1 MYQGDLAISP
11 TGKRDK
17 AYKAKELLMDRQ
29 KSDHLIVA
37 SKSVKAGGAK
47 GMAVKQSRRLNMQ
60 STGCSE
66 CVEHELKPIRYQSG
80 TYPRLLSLINRVDE
94 LSLMAAHDRQDARK
108 ASGVDGV
115 TKDMYGE
122 HLLDNV
128 VELVKRMKSFSYI
141 PQPVRRTYIPKANGK
156 LRPLGIP
163 AYEDRLVQRVMADVL
178 TEVYEPRFLDC
189 SHGFRPGRGA
199 HDVVRYIDQS
209 VMRGRVNYVLEAD
222 IQGFFDNVDQGWLLK
237 FLEHDIADKNFLRYV
252 VRFLK
257 AGVMEQSKWME
268 SDKGTPQG
276 GLISPILANVYLHY
290 ALDLWVEYRVKR
302 CCKGEVYYARYADD
316 FVLLFQ
322 YEDEAKAVMGYL
334 RDRLGKFGLNLA
346 EDKTRIL
353 PFGRHARRKEDFDFL
368 GFTFFNAKSRKGYYR
383 IGIRTSA
390 KKLRAKRQAVGEW
403 LWTRL
408 TRPVG
413 ETLATLNRKLVG
425 HYNYY
430 GINGNYRAVCSFWR
444 YVKGRLMWTLCRRSQ
459 KHRLTWAMF
468 QKLWDKYVTAPY
480 LPVQIW

>member
-1 MYQGDLAISP
+1 
-11 TGKRDK
+11 
-17 AYKAKELLMDRQ
+17 
-29 KSDHLIVA
+29 
-37 SKSVKAGGAK
+37 
-47 GMAVKQSRRLNMQ
+47 MQ

-66 CVEHELKPIRYQSG
+66 CMEHELKPIRYQSG
-80 TYPRLLSLINRVDE
+80 KYPRLLSLINRVDE

-108 ASGVDGV
+108 ASGIDGV
-115 TKDMYGE
+115 TKSEYDE
-122 HLLDNV
+122 RLLDNV
-128 VELVKRMKSFSYI
+128 FDLVKRMKSYSYV

-189 SHGFRPGRGA
+189 SYGFRPGRGA

-290 ALDLWVEYRVKR
+290 ALDLWVEFRVKR
-302 CCKGEVYYARYADD
+302 FCKGEVYYARYADD
-316 FVLLFQ
+316 FILLFQ
-322 YEDEAKAVMGYL
+322 FPYLYTLFAGDWLRSACSRLQQVRFHILVVIIDDYIYIFRIKELFIEFRDILVKHLTPESQGFLVAGVIQYMEIFRKNLILLGYFQEHL
-334 RDRLGKFGLNLA
+334 INVVESILLLVNAHFLYKYSQIIYQSCGIGREENLPEHIALA
-346 EDKTRIL
+346 EIFQT
-353 PFGRHARRKEDFDFL
+353 
-368 GFTFFNAKSRKGYYR
+368 
-383 IGIRTSA
+383 
-390 KKLRAKRQAVGEW
+390 V
-403 LWTRL
+403 
-408 TRPVG
+408 
-413 ETLATLNRKLVG
+413 
-425 HYNYY
+425 
-430 GINGNYRAVCSFWR
+430 NGCDGLSGAS
-444 YVKGRLMWTLCRRSQ
+444 
-459 KHRLTWAMF
+459 
-468 QKLWDKYVTAPY
+468 
-480 LPVQIW
+480 

>member
-1 MYQGDLAISP
+1 ML
-11 TGKRDK
+11 T
-17 AYKAKELLMDRQ
+17 DRQ
-29 KSDHLIVA
+29 KSDHLIVVM
-37 SKSVKAGGAK
+37 KSVKADGAK
-47 GMAVKQSRRLNMQ
+47 GMAVKQSWRRNMP

-66 CVEHELKPIRYQSG
+66 CMEHELKPIRYQSG
-80 TYPRLLSLINRVDE
+80 KYPRLLSLINRVDE

-108 ASGVDGV
+108 ASGIDGV
-115 TKDMYGE
+115 TKSEYDE
-122 HLLDNV
+122 RLLDNV
-128 VELVKRMKSFSYI
+128 FDLVKRMKSYSYV

-189 SHGFRPGRGA
+189 SYGFRPGRGA

-290 ALDLWVEYRVKR
+290 ALDLWVEFRVKR
-302 CCKGEVYYARYADD
+302 FCKGEVYYARYADD
-316 FVLLFQ
+316 FILLFQ
-322 YEDEAKAVMGYL
+322 YEDEAKAVMGHL

-353 PFGRHARRKEDFDFL
+353 PFGRHARCGEDFDFL
-368 GFTFFNAKSRKGYYR
+368 GFTFFNAKTRRGYYR
-383 IGIRTSA
+383 VGVRTSA
-390 KKLRAKRQAVGEW
+390 KKLKAKRQAVREW

-408 TRPVG
+408 TKPVG
-413 ETLATLNRKLVG
+413 ETLVTLNRKLVG

-430 GINGNYRAVCSFWR
+430 GINGNYRAIYRFWR
-444 YVKGRLMWTLCRRSQ
+444 YVKGRLMWTLRRRSQ
-459 KHRLTWAMF
+459 KHRLTWEKF
-468 QKLWDKYVTAPY
+468 QKLWDKYVKAPY
-480 LPVQIW
+480 LPIQIW